1 MLNSIFDSTTVPILE
16 QVAKFAQTRHGILA
30 GNIANLDTPGYH
42 VRDLDH
48 GAFQARLRSEIET
61 RDAQAG
67 SLSAEFGSSSSGMAS
82 AASSLEDIL
91 YHDDSTGGLE
101 QQVTAIAK
109 NQLEHNLALA
119 ILSSQMRLLQA
130 AISERA

>member
-48 GAFQARLRSEIET
+48 GAFQARLRSEIES

-67 SLSAEFGSSSSGMAS
+67 SLSAEFGSSSGMAS
-82 AASSLEDIL
+82 AAGSLEDIL